1 MTKWLVLL
9 LGASHC
15 LWGQSISWG
24 LRAGTP
30 LNDAYQIA
38 TSGSPIGF
46 RSIPKHFTIGPTLE
60 VRLPLKLAVSIDAL
74 YRKLEYQSTAG
85 SVTTN
90 RSSSQ
95 WEFPLLL
102 KYRFGDGKVRPF
114 VAAGPTF
121 NRITGL
127 AIDNPVEFVKNSAAG
142 IVFAGGVELKAPVIR
157 ITPELRFTH
166 WGSENFSHPVNAL
179 LKSNLNQAVFLV
191 GITF

>member
-1 MTKWLVLL
+1 MLKWIILL
-9 LGASHC
+9 SGFSHC
-15 LWGQSISWG
+15 LWGQALSWG

-30 LNDAYQIA
+30 LNDAFEVA
-38 TSGSPIGF
+38 RSGTIGF
-46 RSIPKHFTIGPTLE
+46 QSIPKHFTIGPTLE
-60 VRLPLKLAVSIDAL
+60 VHLPFKLAVSIDAL
-74 YRKLEYQSTAG
+74 YRKLEYQSTNG
-85 SVTTN
+85 SSTAN
-90 RSSSQ
+90 QSASQ

-102 KYRFGDGKVRPF
+102 KYRFGDGNIRPF
-114 VAAGPTF
+114 LAAGPTF

-127 AIDNPVEFVKNSAAG
+127 AVDNPVEFVKKSAAG
-142 IVFAGGVELKAPVIR
+142 IVFAGGIELKVPIIR